1 MFVRLTTHGPLHTN
15 PMAVSDH
22 GWMMV
27 KSEPASAGAGV
38 RNLFVGANEVTD
50 IKIGSTDVNEVYV
63 GSTLM
68 WSRS

>member
-15 PMAVSDH
+15 PMAISDH
-22 GWMMV
+22 GPQLV
-27 KSEPASAGAGV
+27 KSTSASAGI
-38 RNLFVGANEVTD
+38 RNLFVGANQVTD
-50 IKIGSTDVNEVYV
+50 IKIGSADVNAVYV

>member
-27 KSEPASAGAGV
+27 KSTSASAGV

-50 IKIGSTDVNEVYV
+50 IKIGSTDVDAVYV

>member
-1 MFVRLTTHGPLHTN
+1 MLVRLTTHGPIHTN
-15 PMAVSDH
+15 PMAISSH

-27 KSEPASAGAGV
+27 KSASAGV

-63 GSTLM
+63 GSTLV

>member
-27 KSEPASAGAGV
+27 KSASASAGV

-50 IKIGSTDVNEVYV
+50 IKIGSADVNAVYV